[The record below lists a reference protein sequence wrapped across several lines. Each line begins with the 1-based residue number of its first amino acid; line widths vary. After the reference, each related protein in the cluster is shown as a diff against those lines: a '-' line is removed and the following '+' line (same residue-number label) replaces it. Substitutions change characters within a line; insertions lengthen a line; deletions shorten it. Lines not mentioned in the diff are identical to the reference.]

1 MFIIDFLN
9 EKGGAI
15 IVIATVFLV
24 YITYR
29 YLLETKKIRET
40 SQEMLRV
47 SNTPVVQVS
56 LSLRSGTLQTP
67 KLDLCIENIG
77 TGFAY
82 GVKFGG
88 TITAFSS
95 YVKKVY
101 TPSGNFIAIK
111 VKRR

>member
-40 SQEMLRV
+40 SQ
-47 SNTPVVQVS
+47 
-56 LSLRSGTLQTP
+56 
-67 KLDLCIENIG
+67 
-77 TGFAY
+77 
-82 GVKFGG
+82 
-88 TITAFSS
+88 
-95 YVKKVY
+95 
-101 TPSGNFIAIK
+101 
-111 VKRR
+111 